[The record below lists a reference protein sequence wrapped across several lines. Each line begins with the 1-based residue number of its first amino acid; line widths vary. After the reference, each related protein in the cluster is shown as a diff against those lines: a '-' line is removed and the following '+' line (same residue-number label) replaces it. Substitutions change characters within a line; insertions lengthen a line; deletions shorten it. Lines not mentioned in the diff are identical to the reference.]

1 MPKKALMNA
10 FVPGSQTMTFCA
22 DWRGSLGRRAPFAL
36 WAETAWAFIAALL
49 CWDPLSLLGDERVTG
64 GMANT
69 GAFRRHPVPVVFSY
83 GWPCQSTNWC

>member
-22 DWRGSLGRRAPFAL
+22 DQRGSPGRRAPFAL
-36 WAETAWAFIAALL
+36 WAETAWAFTAALP

-64 GMANT
+64 GMDKHRGFQEA
-69 GAFRRHPVPVVFSY
+69 SC
-83 GWPCQSTNWC
+83 PCGLFLWVALSEC